1 MAVTSFTQAQIDAG
15 EVVYVHDGSN
25 TTTDSF
31 TFDVDDGQGNAVTG
45 ETFGLTITAVDDTAP
60 VQVNNAG
67 STAVEDGS
75 DTLIT
80 AELLYT
86 DSEQPA
92 SSVTYTVTGG
102 LANGQLEL
110 TGNPGVAVTS
120 FTQAQ
125 IDAGEVVYVH
135 DGSNTTSDSFTF
147 DVDDG
152 QGNAVT
158 GETFGAHDHAGGRR
172 RRRSR

>member
-1 MAVTSFTQAQIDAG
+1 MTV
-15 EVVYVHDGSN
+15 
-25 TTTDSF
+25 
-31 TFDVDDGQGNAVTG
+31 
-45 ETFGLTITAVDDTAP
+45 TAVDDDAP
-60 VQVNNAG
+60 VQVNNTG
-67 STAVEDGS
+67 STAVEGGT

-92 SSVTYTVTGG
+92 SSVTYTVTAG

-110 TGNPGVAVTS
+110 AGNPGVAVTS

-135 DGSNTTSDSFTF
+135 DGSNTTGDSFTF

-158 GETFGAHDHAGGRR
+158 GESFKPQPLPPWTTTP
-172 RRRSR
+172 RSRSITQAARRWKAAPTR

>member
-1 MAVTSFTQAQIDAG
+1 MEGGT
-15 EVVYVHDGSN
+15 
-25 TTTDSF
+25 
-31 TFDVDDGQGNAVTG
+31 
-45 ETFGLTITAVDDTAP
+45 
-60 VQVNNAG
+60 
-67 STAVEDGS
+67 

-92 SSVTYTVTGG
+92 SSVSYTVTGG

-135 DGSNTTSDSFTF
+135 DGSNTTTDSFTF

-152 QGNAVT
+152 QGKR
-158 GETFGAHDHAGGRR
+158 GHG
-172 RRRSR
+172 